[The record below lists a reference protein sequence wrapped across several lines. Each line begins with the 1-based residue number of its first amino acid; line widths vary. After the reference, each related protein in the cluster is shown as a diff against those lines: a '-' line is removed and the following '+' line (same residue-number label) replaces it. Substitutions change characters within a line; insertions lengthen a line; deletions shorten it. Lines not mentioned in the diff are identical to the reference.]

1 MPVNEYMDD
10 EPVVQ
15 SKTDEVVRVVKAT
28 AGVTNTLTLRVVV
41 LFLVAM
47 VCVALAPMPAN
58 LIGVAAVCLLAL
70 DTAAH
75 RR

>member
-1 MPVNEYMDD
+1 MPVNEYVED
-10 EPVVQ
+10 EVPATT
-15 SKTDEVVRVVKAT
+15 KTDEVVRVVKAS
-28 AGVTNTLTLRVVV
+28 AGVTNNLTLRVVV